1 MRCGAGAG
9 PRSTPRGS
17 GTTGGGWGVL
27 RAGGAF
33 VQCAQPLASRSRPS
47 WSRGGSEKA
56 RARADVGTRISR
68 PRVSA
73 MLRASGVRTW
83 GGRRAVAQ
91 EPRGPVS
98 TALTLTGKA
107 SSSPRGNG
115 GILRFLI
122 GLQRLSG
129 PNVSAMDTDGPP
141 GGLHRPTAEVQADR
155 GLRFATGTSLT
166 STGRRSRL
174 SRLED
179 NAVLGGQ
186 VRRRPGV
193 DGPTGCFERRRR
205 RPGKSR

>member
-1 MRCGAGAG
+1 MGCTAG
-9 PRSTPRGS
+9 S
-17 GTTGGGWGVL
+17 
-27 RAGGAF
+27 GAF
-33 VQCAQPLASRSRPS
+33 VHCVQPLASRSRPS

-166 STGRRSRL
+166 STGRRSRP

-179 NAVLGGQ
+179 DAVLGRQ
-186 VRRRPGV
+186 VRRRTGAG
-193 DGPTGCFERRRR
+193 GPAAYLGTSEQEVREKPVSKGTGRAGHLRFRVMRRLD
-205 RPGKSR
+205 